1 MIKQKITTTQLQ
13 TPRVDQGN
21 SVVQSGTPAT
31 TMPRLI
37 TKRDLRLIVP
47 YTPQHIL
54 RLEKLGRFPRRI
66 RVGANRVAW
75 LQSEIEAWIAARVA
89 ERTSAP

>member
-1 MIKQKITTTQLQ
+1 MIKQKLTTTQLQ

-21 SVVQSGTPAT
+21 SVAQSGTPAT

-37 TKRDLRLIVP
+37 TRRDLRLIVP

-54 RLEKLGRFPRRI
+54 RLEKLGRFPRRV

>member
-1 MIKQKITTTQLQ
+1 MIKHKMTATQLQ
-13 TPRVDQGN
+13 TPRVDLAN
-21 SVVQSGTPAT
+21 SVAQSGAPT
-31 TMPRLI
+31 TMMPRLI
-37 TKRDLRLIVP
+37 TRRDLRLIVP

-54 RLEKLGRFPRRI
+54 RLEKLGRFPRRV

-89 ERTSAP
+89 ERRSVP